1 MAIRV
6 AIVGTG
12 NCGRLALI
20 QLIDDPRFE
29 LVAVGTS
36 TEAKVGLD
44 AGELAGLGGV
54 TGVTATLGID
64 AAIAA
69 KPDCLVYCAMGDT
82 RPVEATRDVMAA
94 LAAGIN
100 VVGSAPGGLQFPW

>member
-36 TEAKVGLD
+36 TESKVGLD
-44 AGELAGLGGV
+44 AA
-54 TGVTATLGID
+54 
-64 AAIAA
+64 
-69 KPDCLVYCAMGDT
+69 
-82 RPVEATRDVMAA
+82 
-94 LAAGIN
+94 N
-100 VVGSAPGGLQFPW
+100 WPGGRRHRRHRHAGHRCRDRRQTGLPGVLRDG